1 VLAVPATIVV
11 ALVAAGVIGLSRD
24 GNRATSAGSAVE
36 LQTFSAATAPSEA
49 AAPPAT
55 RSVAPVAKD
64 AATGSTIAPA
74 PGQLQRF
81 EAELG
86 LRVDDVDALSGAT
99 KQAQQIAHD
108 HGGTVASLQYDAP
121 SAGVGTAQI
130 TLRIPTAQ
138 VEDALAELSQLGTIV
153 GQRYGIQD
161 LQQQADSLQTQI
173 EQTQRRIAQ
182 ILTQLESTTLSNEN
196 RVVLQSRL
204 DAARLKLTGL
214 RESLRSTRAEA
225 ATSTVNVTLTTE
237 EIEAVPVGGS
247 RLDGIKDVLA
257 WEAAARAE
265 LGRPQRQLGP
275 HRRASALLA
284 RDAEPPSERLDPV
297 RQPPQAGS
305 LVGVRAAD
313 AVVGD
318 LDDEHPV
325 VTSEVDPRQAR
336 RRVLGDVGERLRH
349 DVERGGLDRL
359 GEPRGR
365 QAVHLHRQRRA
376 RGERLH
382 GRGETVVGEDRR
394 MDPAGELTELL
405 ESHRQLL
412 ARLRDQLRGRRGVVG
427 QP

>member
-1 VLAVPATIVV
+1 MSETLLHEIRATKPEAPSALRQRVRALSVQEPAREPFLDRIRFTWGWRRLVLAAPATVVV

-24 GNRATSAGSAVE
+24 TASRDQAASAGSATE
-36 LQTFSAATAPSEA
+36 LQTFDAATAPTE

-55 RSVAPVAKD
+55 RALAPTAK
-64 AATGSTIAPA
+64 AATGSTVAPA

-86 LRVDDVDALSGAT
+86 LRVDDVNALSDAT

-108 HGGTVASLQYDAP
+108 HGGSVASLQYDAP

-138 VEDALAELSQLGTIV
+138 VEGALAELSQLGTIV

-161 LQQQADSLQTQI
+161 LQQQADGLQTQI

-182 ILTQLESTTLSNEN
+182 ILTQLESATLSNEN

-204 DAARLKLTGL
+204 NAARLKLTGL

-257 WEAAARAE
+257 WEAIAVLYALVVAGPFIV
-265 LGRPQRQLGP
+265 LGVLVW
-275 HRRASALLA
+275 LA
-284 RDAEPPSERLDPV
+284 VRL
-297 RQPPQAGS
+297 
-305 LVGVRAAD
+305 
-313 AVVGD
+313 
-318 LDDEHPV
+318 
-325 VTSEVDPRQAR
+325 R
-336 RRVLGDVGERLRH
+336 RRQ
-349 DVERGGLDRL
+349 VETR
-359 GEPRGR
+359 
-365 QAVHLHRQRRA
+365 
-376 RGERLH
+376 
-382 GRGETVVGEDRR
+382 
-394 MDPAGELTELL
+394 LL
-405 ESHRQLL
+405 EQN
-412 ARLRDQLRGRRGVVG
+412 
-427 QP
+427 

>member
-1 VLAVPATIVV
+1 MSETLLHEIRATKPEAPSALRERVRALSVQEPVREPFLDRLRFTWGWRRLVLAVPATVVV

-24 GNRATSAGSAVE
+24 GNRATSADSAAE
-36 LQTFSAATAPSEA
+36 LQTFSAATSEA
-49 AAPPAT
+49 ATPPAA
-55 RSVAPVAKD
+55 RSAAPAAKD

-86 LRVDDVDALSGAT
+86 LRVDDVDALSDAT

-161 LQQQADSLQTQI
+161 LQQQADGLQTQI

-182 ILTQLESTTLSNEN
+182 ILTQLESATLTNEN

-204 DAARLKLTGL
+204 NAARLKLTGL

-247 RLDGIKDVLA
+247 HLDGIKDVLA
-257 WEAAARAE
+257 WEAIAVLYALVVA
-265 LGRPQRQLGP
+265 GP
-275 HRRASALLA
+275 FIVLAVLVWLAL
-284 RDAEPPSERLDPV
+284 RL
-297 RQPPQAGS
+297 
-305 LVGVRAAD
+305 
-313 AVVGD
+313 
-318 LDDEHPV
+318 
-325 VTSEVDPRQAR
+325 R
-336 RRVLGDVGERLRH
+336 RRQ
-349 DVERGGLDRL
+349 VETR
-359 GEPRGR
+359 
-365 QAVHLHRQRRA
+365 
-376 RGERLH
+376 
-382 GRGETVVGEDRR
+382 
-394 MDPAGELTELL
+394 LL
-405 ESHRQLL
+405 EQN
-412 ARLRDQLRGRRGVVG
+412 
-427 QP
+427 